1 MSHNTNIFKV
11 LSHGVV
17 DGLRKS
23 SLTLTLYF
31 TTNRENARCNPS
43 IFKEDYRRLLVKY
56 RIETLP
62 NIQESWEMG
71 IPIPSPCV
79 CFAIPYLKQVL
90 DE

>member
-11 LSHGVV
+11 FSHGIV

-31 TTNRENARCNPS
+31 TTNRENARYDPS

-62 NIQESWEMG
+62 NIQES
-71 IPIPSPCV
+71 
-79 CFAIPYLKQVL
+79 
-90 DE
+90 